1 MNRRQWMK
9 TGALA
14 AASLSVE
21 RSAWGVN
28 LFDRPQQQAR
38 PQTVKPLAR
47 LWGNEN
53 PYGPSEKARRAM
65 QAAVGEGNRYAT
77 SFADYAELEG
87 LIAEREGLTKEHV
100 VLGSGSGEV
109 LCMAGVAYGLEG
121 AQILA
126 CDPTFPALMRYAEA
140 VGGRVLRVPLN
151 DRFEHDLDQMMRR
164 LTGSV
169 RLVYVCNPNNPTG
182 TIVAA
187 TRLRAFCEEVSRRTP
202 VLVDE
207 AYLEY
212 ADAKEF
218 GSMIDMVRKGLNVI
232 VVRTFSK
239 IYALAGMRVGYAL
252 ARPEIIARL
261 RPFRMGI
268 INQVGLRGAI
278 ASYKDEEFVQLSRR
292 KNLETRA
299 YLYRELEALGRRF
312 VPTQGNFVWLHAGR
326 EQRGLP
332 EALAARGVFI
342 NGNRAP
348 LSDDWARVTLG
359 TMEEMKLFVSALREV
374 LEA

>member
-14 AASLSVE
+14 VAALSVE
-21 RSAWGVN
+21 QSARGAK
-28 LFDRPQQQAR
+28 LCSRRQASS
-38 PQTVKPLAR
+38 QGAKPFAR

-53 PYGPSEKARRAM
+53 PYGPSDKARRAM
-65 QAAVGEGNRYAT
+65 MAAVGEGNRYPT
-77 SFADYAELEG
+77 SFADYAELES
-87 LIAEREGLTKEHV
+87 LIAQREGLTREHV

-109 LCMAGVAYGLEG
+109 LCMAGVAFGLEG
-121 AQILA
+121 AEMLA
-126 CDPTFPALMRYAEA
+126 ADPTFPALMRYAEG
-140 VGGRVLRVPLN
+140 VGARVRRVPLN
-151 DRFEHDLDQMMRR
+151 ERFEHDLDSMDRQ
-164 LTGSV
+164 LTQGV

-182 TIVAA
+182 TIVPAA
-187 TRLRAFCEEVSRRTP
+187 RLRAFCEEVSRRA
-202 VLVDE
+202 VVVVDE
-207 AYLEY
+207 AYGEY

-218 GSMIDMVRKGLNVI
+218 ASMIDLVRKGLSVI

-239 IYALAGMRVGYAL
+239 IHALAGMRVGYAL
-252 ARPEIIARL
+252 ARPETIERL
-261 RPFRMGI
+261 RQFRMGI

-278 ASYKDEEFVQLSRR
+278 ASYQDGDFVRLSRQ

-299 YLYRELEALGRRF
+299 YLYRELEAMGRRF

-326 EQRGLP
+326 ENRGLP

-348 LSDDWARVTLG
+348 LNDDWARVTIG
-359 TMEEMKLFVSALREV
+359 TMDEMKLFVSAFREV
-374 LEA
+374 LKA